1 MAAAPRTP
9 RARSAAAT
17 KAAVEPADEAM
28 DTAAP
33 EEAPAPEVEPVDQ
46 GSEQPRRRPW
56 RFVSPLDGAPLG
68 RAPGV
73 ATTTD
78 GAPARTRRLG
88 PARKD
93 IVR

>member
-1 MAAAPRTP
+1 MAAAQRTP

-17 KAAVEPADEAM
+17 AAAAEPADEAI
-28 DTAAP
+28 DTTAP
-33 EEAPAPEVEPVDQ
+33 EAPSQEQAPEPQEA
-46 GSEQPRRRPW
+46 EQPRRRPW

-68 RAPGV
+68 AAPGV
-73 ATTTD
+73 APTE
-78 GAPARTRRLG
+78 GQAVRTRRLG